1 MQPSADAVP
10 CQGPVAARAARWP
23 APTPFGAAVAASL
36 AAGVLAALWLPR
48 LLPWPLAVAI
58 LLAGA
63 SLYVAAPRWRWLGA
77 FAIGAGWLALVAGM
91 VLARQLPADWEKRVV
106 DVRGQVV
113 ELPQAETRRTRFL
126 FRVDADA
133 AQPAPLRGRLLQ
145 LAWYDD
151 FGTHQAGPRSALSAG
166 ARWQLQVRLRAPRG
180 LSNPGGFDAEAYALA
195 QRISASG
202 YVVAPHA
209 AAQLTPGQGIDAW
222 RADMSARIAA
232 AVPQASA
239 RYVQAL
245 ALGDTRRLDDRDWRI
260 LRAAGLTHLIA
271 ISGFHVGLVAGAFA
285 LLGGGLWRLWP
296 QLGRSW
302 PRRQAAAA
310 LALLGAGGYT
320 LVSGMA
326 LPTVRTALMI
336 AVVVAARLWRRPVR
350 VVDALALA
358 AIAMLLCDP
367 LAVLSAGF
375 WLSFLGVAWLAW
387 CMPDA
392 GRGWRETLRSFLTAQ
407 GVATV
412 GLLPVSTMLFG
423 QASLVGPLANLLAIP
438 WWSLV
443 VVPLALLGTA
453 LEALH
458 AGAGAWLWR
467 LAAACF
473 DLTWPLFVAL
483 GESRFALRWLPE
495 ARDWALPLA
504 LLGAFWLL
512 LPRAVPGKPLAA
524 LLWLPLLHPPLERP
538 RPGEVD
544 LVMFDVGQG
553 LSLLVRTAHHQ
564 LLYDTG
570 PAVEDG
576 YDAGERVVVPA
587 LHALGVARLDR
598 AVISHGDNDHA
609 GGLAAVR
616 AALPIGLVQAPAGA
630 PVPLDRPCVTGDA
643 WEWDGVRFRFLH
655 PASHFPYLRNES
667 SCVLRVETVHG
678 ALLLA
683 GDIGD
688 VVERTLLREAPQA
701 LRADVVVAPHHGSA
715 HSSQPA
721 FVAATGAR
729 LVLVSAAYGNRF
741 GHPHPGVVARWQAA
755 GAEVAGTPQSGAL
768 RVWLGRTG
776 LQLRERRPWR
786 ARLWDAA
793 ERVRA
798 AAILSAS
805 ERTAERAGGL
815 RRVGTGQGRWLA
827 DGAIAAV
834 GRGRAGDR
842 PGAVLEPA
850 P

>member
-1 MQPSADAVP
+1 
-10 CQGPVAARAARWP
+10 
-23 APTPFGAAVAASL
+23 
-36 AAGVLAALWLPR
+36 
-48 LLPWPLAVAI
+48 
-58 LLAGA
+58 
-63 SLYVAAPRWRWLGA
+63 
-77 FAIGAGWLALVAGM
+77 
-91 VLARQLPADWEKRVV
+91 
-106 DVRGQVV
+106 
-113 ELPQAETRRTRFL
+113 
-126 FRVDADA
+126 
-133 AQPAPLRGRLLQ
+133 
-145 LAWYDD
+145 
-151 FGTHQAGPRSALSAG
+151 
-166 ARWQLQVRLRAPRG
+166 
-180 LSNPGGFDAEAYALA
+180 
-195 QRISASG
+195 
-202 YVVAPHA
+202 
-209 AAQLTPGQGIDAW
+209 
-222 RADMSARIAA
+222 
-232 AVPQASA
+232 
-239 RYVQAL
+239 
-245 ALGDTRRLDDRDWRI
+245 
-260 LRAAGLTHLIA
+260 
-271 ISGFHVGLVAGAFA
+271 
-285 LLGGGLWRLWP
+285 
-296 QLGRSW
+296 
-302 PRRQAAAA
+302 
-310 LALLGAGGYT
+310 
-320 LVSGMA
+320 
-326 LPTVRTALMI
+326 
-336 AVVVAARLWRRPVR
+336 
-350 VVDALALA
+350 ALA

-423 QASLVGPLANLLAIP
+423 QASVVGPLANLLAIP

-524 LLWLPLLHPPLERP
+524 LLWLPLLWPPLERP

-609 GGLAAVR
+609 GGLGAVR

-630 PVPLDRPCVTGDA
+630 PLPVDRACVTGDA
-643 WEWDGVRFRFLH
+643 WEWDGVRFWFLH
-655 PASHFPYLRNES
+655 PAQHFPYLRNES
-667 SCVLRVETVHG
+667 SCVLRVETAHG

-755 GAEVAGTPQSGAL
+755 GAEVAGT
-768 RVWLGRTG
+768 
-776 LQLRERRPWR
+776 
-786 ARLWDAA
+786 
-793 ERVRA
+793 
-798 AAILSAS
+798 
-805 ERTAERAGGL
+805 
-815 RRVGTGQGRWLA
+815 
-827 DGAIAAV
+827 
-834 GRGRAGDR
+834 
-842 PGAVLEPA
+842 
-850 P
+850 